1 MRKTIISNC
10 FELKT
15 FSGYSKETYL
25 ENYSGDYRSVSIWSF
40 IIIYTVTE
48 KDVRVLNVVHS
59 SQNPESR
66 ENI

>member
-1 MRKTIISNC
+1 MIIQPLRNLTKNPVNGNKTGQ
-10 FELKT
+10 
-15 FSGYSKETYL
+15 GY
-25 ENYSGDYRSVSIWSF
+25 YRSVSIWSF

-66 ENI
+66 EDI